1 MEKIMFLSLNIKHKP
16 RFSPKLIHSLQI
28 VTLIDFI
35 GFRYIGVILDPN
47 LKNDNDNN
55 LSKTIKNMKQI
66 WHFLPVDAWHLV
78 LHVMGRREDQAL
90 NPLSLCSNKYRNYG
104 FFKKGDSVPSLQDT
118 GEMMCV

>member
-1 MEKIMFLSLNIKHKP
+1 MFLSLNIKHKP

-66 WHFLPVDAWHLV
+66 
-78 LHVMGRREDQAL
+78 
-90 NPLSLCSNKYRNYG
+90 
-104 FFKKGDSVPSLQDT
+104 
-118 GEMMCV
+118 